1 VPNFSLNFWPTVE
14 QPALQ
19 MRNRLMVSLV
29 FLVSVSRQDD
39 FPQRIQLRLAAEQ
52 AGLAAADFV
61 QQFPLFAIAAG
72 LCREL
77 VPVLARATN
86 ANLFSFAAAAV
97 GQKIKFVFRFI
108 NARNLVHQV
117 ADLPVYGSTTS
128 VRLCAV
134 GGATA
139 VLGRYC
145 HFGCCNVRLAIL
157 RIPQTSPRRAS
168 TSCIARDT
176 LFFSSNLSSVQRF
189 PLVRDCLP
197 LLRGPSASVR
207 AKDPICEALQ
217 QNRERVVRL

>member
-1 VPNFSLNFWPTVE
+1 
-14 QPALQ
+14 

-29 FLVSVSRQDD
+29 FLVSVSGRMTFRSVSRCGWLRNRQVSPLVIS
-39 FPQRIQLRLAAEQ
+39 FSSSRCSPSRLGCAVSLSQYSRGLRTPTC
-52 AGLAAADFV
+52 FHS
-61 QQFPLFAIAAG
+61 P
-72 LCREL
+72 
-77 VPVLARATN
+77 P
-86 ANLFSFAAAAV
+86 AAV

-139 VLGRYC
+139 VLGRYR

-176 LFFSSNLSSVQRF
+176 LFFSSNLSSFMRF

-217 QNRERVVRL
+217 RNRERVARL